1 MKGIFTA
8 LLTLTLATVWFFNFS
23 AGIVGGIWLAL
34 TGDIGLVLAGLLFDF
49 LMPFAYSIAFLPT
62 LLLMPLIARFAGGGH
77 RFLVSVLAFI
87 LSGYNNFI
95 LVIWV
100 GTIFD
105 WLIYQSSNSDPKIA
119 LWLWGYAVVMGP
131 ISYMASKEGPD
142 AGAGTSMGVLFTQLA
157 YLTLS
162 INLLF
167 GASKDSGF
175 AWLWLLLLVF
185 TGLTAWMGFL
195 SVPKKI
201 SNEVELASNLVEATA
216 QNASGEFCTKCGYS
230 NKLSAKYCKECGGK
244 L

>member
-8 LLTLTLATVWFFNFS
+8 LLTLTLTTVWFFNFS

-34 TGDIGLVLAGLLFDF
+34 TGGIGLVLAGLLFDF

-62 LLLMPLIARFAGGGH
+62 LLLVPLIAKFAEGGH
-77 RFLVSVLAFI
+77 RFLVSFLAFI

-95 LVIWV
+95 LIIWV
-100 GTIFD
+100 STVFN
-105 WLIYQSSNSDPKIA
+105 WLMTDAGYPPIA

-162 INLLF
+162 INLVF
-167 GASKDSGF
+167 GASRDSGYG
-175 AWLWLLLLVF
+175 WLWLLLLIF

-195 SVPKKI
+195 SIPKKI
-201 SNEVELASNLVEATA
+201 SSKVELASNSVEVTTHK
-216 QNASGEFCTKCGYS
+216 ASGEICTKCGHS
-230 NKLSAKYCKECGGK
+230 NKLSAKYCKECGGE